1 MKYLR
6 TLLLAGLLTAVA
18 ACQPQGSGSVASS
31 GTAVG
36 DGEGAKPVA
45 TVNGTVIS
53 RDFFDFYARGSVGKP
68 AGDLSDDQRTQLLDN
83 LIRAVAVGQ
92 QASKDGL
99 EKNKDTVALVELTR
113 LNVLQQAESNNF
125 LKDRKPTE
133 QELRKEYEIEVQ
145 QLPKTEY
152 HAKHILVA
160 TEPFAQKAVER
171 LEKGEKFDAVAKAES
186 MDPSKDNG
194 GDLGWFSPERMD
206 KEFADALLTL
216 KPGEFTKKPVH
227 TQYGWHVI
235 QLIETRDV
243 AAPPFD
249 NVRQRLDQVVQSRKF
264 RAYADDLVSKS
275 KIEKTGAQNK
285 AASDAKPE
293 AKPDENK
300 KG

>member
-6 TLLLAGLLTAVA
+6 TLLLAGLITGLA
-18 ACQPQGSGSVASS
+18 ACQQGSGSATSS
-31 GTAVG
+31 GTAMGEG
-36 DGEGAKPVA
+36 DGAKPVA

-53 RDFFDFYARGSVGKP
+53 RDFFDFYSRGSVGKP
-68 AGDLSDDQRTQLLDN
+68 ASDLTDDQRTQLLDN
-83 LIRAVAVGQ
+83 LIRAEVVAQ
-92 QASKDGL
+92 EASKDGT
-99 EKNKDTVALVELTR
+99 EKSKDTAALVELTR
-113 LNVLQQAESNNF
+113 LNVLQQAVSNNF

-160 TEPFAQKAVER
+160 TEPFATKVVER

-194 GDLGWFSPERMD
+194 GDLGWFTPERMD
-206 KEFADALLTL
+206 KEFADAMLAL

-235 QLIETRDV
+235 QLVETRDV

-249 NVRQRLDQVVQSRKF
+249 NVRQRLDQVIQTRKF
-264 RAYADDLVSKS
+264 RAYADDLVTKA
-275 KIEKTGAQNK
+275 KIDKPAAAK
-285 AASDAKPE
+285 AASDVKPE
-293 AKPDENK
+293 AKPDDNK